1 MNPPQ
6 PREARWP
13 PEPEEV
19 PGSWAEIVGKHGES
33 RARRAH
39 RKVSHGFYLPKHLEV
54 TRQSRAIAS
63 ARSHRGGVISGA
75 TAARAHRHPWPAAGL
90 PEIIVARRSNSH
102 SRHGDLGA
110 DDIRLISRNL
120 ARPPETVPA
129 GDVKLLIA
137 APVDTTIDCVA
148 ALPDD
153 EAVAFLDG
161 ALRTWDIGRDLH
173 QWAHQSRKHGCRRMR
188 DLLPRT
194 DARAESRPES
204 ILRYRLNSAGYHGW
218 VPQFP
223 VTAGNVGHFIDLA
236 DPYHRIALE
245 FHGAGHWDD
254 PPPTA
259 SRRRTRQ
266 PAAPSR
272 LVPHR
277 SHRLRPVGQL
287 PPHPAEH
294 RRSAPNHRGRV
305 GCGPHHP
312 AVQVAMKRDW
322 LGGAVRRIRRG
333 PNRAGRGSNRAGQ
346 GPYRTGRGSNR
357 TDWAGKPGE
366 R

>member
-6 PREARWP
+6 PRETRWP

-19 PGSWAEIVGKHGES
+19 PGSWLKSSAS
-33 RARRAH
+33 MANPARRAH
-39 RKVSHGFYLPKHLEV
+39 RKSATASTCPTLV
-54 TRQSRAIAS
+54 TRHRAIAA
-63 ARSHRGGVISGA
+63 ARSRPAASSPALPPPARTGTRGRRPTSGDHRREAQQHIPA
-75 TAARAHRHPWPAAGL
+75 TATWVPTTSAASPGT
-90 PEIIVARRSNSH
+90 S
-102 SRHGDLGA
+102 
-110 DDIRLISRNL
+110 
-120 ARPPETVPA
+120 RPPETVPV
-129 GDVKLLIA
+129 GDVKLLLA

-254 PPPTA
+254 PANGKPTPNAPTGCAKPTGTPSKSPPPTCGA
-259 SRRRTRQ
+259 TSPHLRSIDKR
-266 PAAPSR
+266 AEPSR
-272 LVPHR
+272 K
-277 SHRLRPVGQL
+277 RLRPASSSSPGGDEADRL
-287 PPHPAEH
+287 GA
-294 RRSAPNHRGRV
+294 
-305 GCGPHHP
+305 
-312 AVQVAMKRDW
+312 AVWRI
-322 LGGAVRRIRRG
+322 GGSK
-333 PNRAGRGSNRAGQ
+333 RAGGVPSAGQ
-346 GPYRTGRGSNR
+346 GHRMGRGSNR

>member
-6 PREARWP
+6 PRETRWP

-54 TRQSRAIAS
+54 TRQSRAIAA

-75 TAARAHRHPWPAAGL
+75 TAARAHRHPWPASGL
-90 PEIIVARRSNSH
+90 PEIIVAGRSNSH

-110 DDIRLISRNL
+110 DDIRRISRNL
-120 ARPPETVPA
+120 ARPPETVPV
-129 GDVKLLIA
+129 GDVKLLLA

-254 PPPTA
+254 PRQRQADAERANRLRQADWYPIEVTA
-259 SRRRTRQ
+259 SDLWGNFPRILRSIDEARRTIEEEW
-266 PAAPSR
+266 AAARIIQQSR
-272 LVPHR
+272 WR
-277 SHRLRPVGQL
+277 
-287 PPHPAEH
+287 
-294 RRSAPNHRGRV
+294 
-305 GCGPHHP
+305 
-312 AVQVAMKRDW
+312 
-322 LGGAVRRIRRG
+322 
-333 PNRAGRGSNRAGQ
+333 
-346 GPYRTGRGSNR
+346 
-357 TDWAGKPGE
+357 
-366 R
+366 

>member
-1 MNPPQ
+1 M
-6 PREARWP
+6 
-13 PEPEEV
+13 
-19 PGSWAEIVGKHGES
+19 
-33 RARRAH
+33 
-39 RKVSHGFYLPKHLEV
+39 
-54 TRQSRAIAS
+54 TRQSRAIAA

-75 TAARAHRHPWPAAGL
+75 TAARAHRHPWPASGL

-236 DPYHRIALE
+236 DPYHRVALE

-254 PPPTA
+254 PRQRQADAERTNRLRQADWYPIEVTA
-259 SRRRTRQ
+259 SDLWGNFPRILRSIDEARRTIEEEW
-266 PAAPSR
+266 AAARIIQQSR
-272 LVPHR
+272 WR
-277 SHRLRPVGQL
+277 
-287 PPHPAEH
+287 
-294 RRSAPNHRGRV
+294 
-305 GCGPHHP
+305 
-312 AVQVAMKRDW
+312 
-322 LGGAVRRIRRG
+322 
-333 PNRAGRGSNRAGQ
+333 
-346 GPYRTGRGSNR
+346 
-357 TDWAGKPGE
+357 
-366 R
+366 